1 MQVINNSK
9 YVDNVPVKD
18 VPAATVYTYGV
29 GHWHYLR
36 TNHKHSVCLQ
46 DGQLVD
52 VSNSTLKV
60 RIVRGAFHVEN

>member
-1 MQVINNSK
+1 MQIIKDSK
-9 YVDNVPVKD
+9 YVDDVPVQD
-18 VPAATVYTYGV
+18 VPAATVYTHGR

-36 TNHKHSVCLQ
+36 TKHKLSVCLQ